1 MKKLKLVIKAVFGI
15 ELKEEFH
22 VERNTKRETPTE
34 EYFVRVC
41 KDFRAVEKRLFI
53 CHLNEKQGK
62 GTTDNFY
69 GVFCRYM
76 LLSVKMKTNILFE
89 LHP

>member
-1 MKKLKLVIKAVFGI
+1 MKKFKAAIKAVFGI
-15 ELKEEFH
+15 TLKEEFH
-22 VERNTKRETPTE
+22 RKTKRDSVTE
-34 EYFVRVC
+34 EHFVRVC

-53 CHLNEKQGK
+53 CHLNEEND
-62 GTTDNFY
+62 TTHNFY

-76 LLSVKMKTNILFE
+76 LLSVKMETNILFE